1 MRTSV
6 WRLIA
11 YVLIILVGAAAALP
25 NVFTAQQLAG
35 FPSWFP
41 KQQVALGLDLRGGAH
56 VVLEVD
62 AKALVA
68 ERLQDLMRDARRVL
82 RQAMIGTQSMRLSGD
97 GVIVRL
103 DNAAQKSEAI
113 RLLSGLS
120 ATGAEL
126 FAQSSSEFEI
136 KSAEPAELR
145 VTLSEAGRK
154 ARVAAATEQSLEII
168 RVRIDESGLADP
180 TLQRVGA
187 DRILVQLP
195 NVQDP
200 QRIKEIIGSTAK
212 LSFHMVRNLDPSA
225 ELPPGVK
232 ALPGKQEGERYA
244 VEERAMLSGD
254 RLTDAK
260 LGFDPTTNEPVVTFR
275 FDGPGSRQF
284 ADITKA
290 SVGRP
295 FAVVLDGKVLTA
307 PVIQQPIIGGSG
319 QISGNF
325 TAESASDL
333 AALLRAGALPAPLT
347 IIEERTVGPDQ
358 GQDAIESGLSTGLL
372 GFAAVFAF
380 MVALYGRWGLIANF
394 ALALNVILT
403 FAALTLLGATLTLPG
418 IAGIVLGIGLAVDAN
433 VLINERIREET
444 RKGLSAIAA
453 LDAGFRRAFATIVD
467 SNVTA
472 LIATLLLFMFGT
484 GPVRGFAVT
493 MGLGIAIS
501 MFTAVTVVQVIMAAV
516 VRRRNLKTLTIEPLL
531 RLKLI
536 PDVTA
541 IEFMRARYVGLG
553 FSAVLSLASL
563 ALFIAPGLNYGVDFK
578 GGIQLELTT
587 NGPANLATLRGGL
600 DSLNLGEIALQ
611 EFGTT
616 SKVLIRAERQ
626 PGAEAEQRA
635 AVERLRTKI
644 DELSPGSKIER
655 IEVVGPK
662 VSGELVETGIL
673 AVVLASL
680 AMLAYIWVRFEWP
693 FAVGAIATLVLDVTK
708 TVGFFALTGIE
719 FNLTAIAA
727 LLTLI
732 GYSVNDKV
740 VVYDRM
746 RENMRKLKSTP
757 LRDLIDRSIN
767 ETLARSL
774 YTSVTALVSLIP
786 MAIWGGSA
794 VESFAVPMV
803 FGIIVAASS
812 SVFIAAPILLF
823 IGDWRTRRSSPAEGL
838 NASLSPSPH
847 QG

>member
-11 YVLIILVGAAAALP
+11 YVLIILAGAMTALP
-25 NVFTAQQLAG
+25 NVFTVQQLDG
-35 FPSWFP
+35 FPGWFP

-62 AKALVA
+62 ARALVA

-82 RQAMIGTQSMRLSGD
+82 RDAKIGTQSVRLSGD
-97 GVIVRL
+97 GVIVNL
-103 DNAAQKSEAI
+103 DNAAQKADAI
-113 RLLSGLS
+113 RLLNGLS
-120 ATGAEL
+120 ATGTGL
-126 FAQSSSEFEI
+126 FGQSPSEIDI
-136 KSAEPAELR
+136 KSAEPAVLR
-145 VTLSEAGRK
+145 VSLSEAGRK

-168 RVRIDESGLADP
+168 RIRIDETGLADP

-187 DRILVQLP
+187 DRIVVQLP

-212 LSFHMVRNLDPSA
+212 LSFHMVRSIDPSSVM
-225 ELPPGVK
+225 PPGVK
-232 ALPGKQEGERYA
+232 AMPGKQEGERYA
-244 VEERAMLSGD
+244 VEERAMLSGV

-260 LGFDPTTNEPVVTFR
+260 LGFDSTTNEPVVTFR

-290 SVGRP
+290 NVGRP

-325 TAESASDL
+325 TTESASDL

-358 GQDAIESGLSTGLL
+358 GQDAIESGLTTGLL
-372 GFAAVFAF
+372 GFAAVFVF

-403 FAALTLLGATLTLPG
+403 FSALTLLGATLTLPG

-444 RKGLSAIAA
+444 RKGLGAMAA

-501 MFTAVTVVQVIMAAV
+501 MFTAVTVVRVIMAAI
-516 VRRRNLKTLTIEPLL
+516 VRRSNSKTLTIEPLFK
-531 RLKLI
+531 LKLV
-536 PDVTA
+536 PDVTS
-541 IEFMRARYVGLG
+541 IEFMRARFWGLG
-553 FSAVLSLASL
+553 FSALLSIASV
-563 ALFIAPGLNYGVDFK
+563 ALFVAPGLNYGVDFK

-587 NGPANLATLRGGL
+587 KGPANLAALRSGL

-611 EFGTT
+611 EFGAA

-626 PGAEAEQRA
+626 PGAEAAQRV

-644 DELSPGSKIER
+644 DELSPGSKVER

-662 VSGELVETGIL
+662 VSGELAETGIL

-680 AMLAYIWVRFEWP
+680 AMLVYIWVRFEWP
-693 FAVGAIATLVLDVTK
+693 FAVGAIATLILDVTK

-719 FNLTAIAA
+719 FNLAAIAA

-746 RENMRKLKSTP
+746 RENMRKLKNTS

-774 YTSVTALVSLIP
+774 YTSVTALVCLLP

-823 IGDWRTRRSSPAEGL
+823 IGDWRTRRRSSAEEVS
-838 NASLSPSPH
+838 ASLASSPH